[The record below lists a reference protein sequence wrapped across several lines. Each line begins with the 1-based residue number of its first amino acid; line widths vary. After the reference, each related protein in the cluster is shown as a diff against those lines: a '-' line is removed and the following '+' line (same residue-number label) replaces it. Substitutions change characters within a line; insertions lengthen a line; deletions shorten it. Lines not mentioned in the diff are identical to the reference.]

1 MTMSPNSDAL
11 TIGQV
16 RLAVAAMD
24 MVAHLLAIGPV
35 AMTVVV
41 TTAVLPLGINQS
53 ALVIG
58 AVVSSRVSNAR
69 HANAWGMLLQTAIC

>member
-1 MTMSPNSDAL
+1 VTVSPNSDTL

-16 RLAVAAMD
+16 WLAMAAVD
-24 MVAHLLAIGPV
+24 MVARLLAIGPV
-35 AMTVVV
+35 AVTVVV
-41 TTAVLPLGINQS
+41 TTAILPLGINQS

-58 AVVSSRVSNAR
+58 AVVSSQVSNAR

>member
-1 MTMSPNSDAL
+1 MTVSPDSDAL

-16 RLAVAAMD
+16 RLAVGAMD
-24 MVAHLLAIGPV
+24 MVAHLLVIGPV
-35 AMTVVV
+35 AVTVVV
-41 TTAVLPLGINQS
+41 TTAFLPLGINQS

-58 AVVSSRVSNAR
+58 AMVSSQVSNAR

>member
-1 MTMSPNSDAL
+1 LDAL

-16 RLAVAAMD
+16 LLAVAAVD

-35 AMTVVV
+35 ALMVVV
-41 TTAVLPLGINQS
+41 MMAILLLGINQS
-53 ALVIG
+53 TLVIG

>member
-1 MTMSPNSDAL
+1 MTVSPNLDAL

-16 RLAVAAMD
+16 RLTVAAVD
-24 MVAHLLAIGPV
+24 MAAHLLAIGPV

-58 AVVSSRVSNAR
+58 ALVSSWVSNAR